1 MPKRERL
8 IFQVEPRSAL
18 RRRLIAVAIAATAWS
33 AAPGWGDDLV
43 RVYEDALKYDAR
55 YAAAKSAYQAAQ
67 ERVPQA
73 QAGLRS
79 TLDLNANAGGLIV
92 DRKGFDR
99 ADGGQAS
106 YTLQFAHPLW
116 RAQSAIQVQQAETAL
131 KQFEAQL
138 AQAQQDLAVR
148 VAQAYFDVLLAQDS
162 VALSSAKKTAIS
174 EQLAQAKRNF
184 EVGTATITDTH
195 EAQARYDLAVSEEIA
210 NQNDLEIKLRALE
223 QVIGRRP
230 PSLAL
235 LRENVALPLPNP
247 NNMDAWVKGAVARNP
262 QVLAL
267 ESQYQVAKQ
276 EIDRNKAAYKPTI
289 DAVSSLNHQAYTS
302 DKLSTGER
310 AITGQIGVQLNVPI
324 LDGSLRQSRVRE
336 SIALSERARQ
346 DLEDA
351 RRAAALNARQQ
362 FLAVN
367 SFAAQTK
374 ALEQALISTRS
385 ALDSTKL
392 GQEVGVRTS
401 IDVLNA
407 QQQLFSA
414 RRDLFAARYNTILSH
429 LRLRQASGYVGIE
442 DMTSLNRTLQEAAPG
457 ASSAITNGMSAAAAK
472 PATTTSAAATAA
484 PGAASTVPAA
494 ASASQAPKAKAEKKG
509 STRKKKKR

>member
-1 MPKRERL
+1 MSKRERL
-8 IFQVEPRSAL
+8 FSPVKPRTTL
-18 RRRLIAVAIAATAWS
+18 RWRLIAAALAAS
-33 AAPGWGDDLV
+33 ASWATPGWSDDLV
-43 RVYEDALKYDAR
+43 RVYEDALKYDAK

-73 QAGLRS
+73 QAGLKT
-79 TLDLNANAGGLIV
+79 TLDLNANAGGIAV
-92 DRKGFDR
+92 DRKG
-99 ADGGQAS
+99 ASSESGGQAN
-106 YTLQFAHPLW
+106 YTLQLAHPLW
-116 RAQSAIQVQQAETAL
+116 RAQNKIQVQQAETAL

-162 VALSSAKKTAIS
+162 VTLSQAKKTAIS

-210 NQNDLEIKLRALE
+210 NQNDLEIKQRALE
-223 QVIGRRP
+223 QLVGRRP
-230 PSLAL
+230 PTLAL
-235 LRENVALPLPNP
+235 LRENVTLPVPNP
-247 NNMDAWVKGAVARNP
+247 NNMEAWVNGAVSRNP
-262 QVLAL
+262 QVLAAQ
-267 ESQYQVAKQ
+267 SQYEVARQ
-276 EIDRNKAAYKPTI
+276 EIERNQAAYKPTI
-289 DAVSSLNHQAYTS
+289 DAVSSLNHQAFTK
-302 DKLSTGER
+302 DTLSTGER
-310 AITGQIGVQLNVPI
+310 TITGQIGVQLNVPI
-324 LDGSLRQSRVRE
+324 LEGGLRKSRVRE
-336 SIALSERARQ
+336 ATSLAERARQ

-351 RRAAALNARQQ
+351 RRGAALNARQQ

-414 RRDLFAARYNTILSH
+414 RRDLFAARYNAILSH

-442 DMTSLNRTLQEAAPG
+442 DMTSINRTLQEAPAG
-457 ASSAITNGMSAAAAK
+457 TSSSVTGGMGTAGAK
-472 PATTTSAAATAA
+472 PAAASPAATAA
-484 PGAASTVPAA
+484 AAAPSTAPAA
-494 ASASQAPKAKAEKKG
+494 AVASQAPKAKAAQKR
-509 STRKKKKR
+509 SATRKKKKR

>member
-1 MPKRERL
+1 MPKRPN
-8 IFQVEPRSAL
+8 FFASFKPRT
-18 RRRLIAVAIAATAWS
+18 RQRLIAASIAAS
-33 AAPGWGDDLV
+33 AAWAGPGWGDDLL
-43 RVYEDALKYDAR
+43 RVYEDALKFDAR

-73 QAGLRS
+73 QAGLKS

-99 ADGGQAS
+99 ADGGQAN

-116 RAQSAIQVQQAETAL
+116 RAQSKIQVQQAETAL

-162 VALSSAKKTAIS
+162 VALSSAKKSAIS

-223 QVIGRRP
+223 QLVGRRP
-230 PSLAL
+230 PALAL
-235 LRENVALPLPNP
+235 LRENITLPVPNP

-262 QVLAL
+262 QVLAID
-267 ESQYQVAKQ
+267 SQYQVAKQ
-276 EIDRNKAAYKPTI
+276 EIERNKAAYKPTV
-289 DAVSSLNHQAYTS
+289 DAVSNLNHQAYTS
-302 DKLSTGER
+302 DNLSTGER
-310 AITGQIGVQLNVPI
+310 TITGQIGVQLNVPI

-336 SIALSERARQ
+336 AVALAERSRQ

-351 RRAAALNARQQ
+351 RRTAALNARQQ

-374 ALEQALISTRS
+374 ALEQALVSTRS

-407 QQQLFSA
+407 QQQLFQA

-442 DMTSLNRTLQEAAPG
+442 DLTAINRTLQEAPAG
-457 ASSAITNGMSAAAAK
+457 ASNAINNGVGTAAAK
-472 PATTTSAAATAA
+472 PAAPAAASAAATA
-484 PGAASTVPAA
+484 GAAGATAPAA
-494 ASASQAPKAKAEKKG
+494 AAMPSNAAKVKAPAKRAA
-509 STRKKKKR
+509 KKKRR